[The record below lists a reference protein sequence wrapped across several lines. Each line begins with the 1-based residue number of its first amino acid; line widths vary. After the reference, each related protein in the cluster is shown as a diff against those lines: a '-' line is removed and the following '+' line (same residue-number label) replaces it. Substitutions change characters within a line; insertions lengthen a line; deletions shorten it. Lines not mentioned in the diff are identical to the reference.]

1 MGLTE
6 GHWFEDEYSLSGRQ
20 LERAVE
26 DERAAYERGLRD
38 GKHKLDWINVNDA
51 LPEECEDVL
60 VYAEWE
66 SAGISGISKGEGI
79 KIGWHIGGRW
89 HIDGKCRVVAK
100 YWMSIPE
107 LDIEKEE

>member
-1 MGLTE
+1 MSE
-6 GHWFEDEYSLSGRQ
+6 
-20 LERAVE
+20 
-26 DERAAYERGLRD
+26 
-38 GKHKLDWINVNDA
+38 WINVNDR

-89 HIDGKCRVVAK
+89 HIDGKCRVVGK

-107 LDIEKEE
+107 LNIGGE